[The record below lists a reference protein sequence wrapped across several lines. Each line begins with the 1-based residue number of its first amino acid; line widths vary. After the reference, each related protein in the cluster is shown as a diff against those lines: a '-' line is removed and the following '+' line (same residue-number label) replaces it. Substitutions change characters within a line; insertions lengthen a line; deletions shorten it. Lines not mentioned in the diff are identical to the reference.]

1 MSTTSTTPPAT
12 GPSPAAPAPLSL
24 ADVRGLVDE
33 TVRLLTVRLLTGHDA
48 FPDVADRLAVLLR
61 RRLAE
66 GAYDVENAEELG
78 RLVTADVRSLCGD
91 RLQDLVHHP
100 DGPRLSVPHVTIEE

>member
-1 MSTTSTTPPAT
+1 MTTSTTPPAT
-12 GPSPAAPAPLSL
+12 GASPAAAPAPLSL

-33 TVRLLTVRLLTGHDA
+33 TVRLLTVRLLTGPDA

-66 GAYDVENAEELG
+66 GAYDVESAEELG

-100 DGPRLSVPHVTIEE
+100 GGPRLSVPHVTIEE

>member
-1 MSTTSTTPPAT
+1 MTTSTTSTTPPAT
-12 GPSPAAPAPLSL
+12 GPSPAAAPASLSL
-24 ADVRGLVDE
+24 TDVRGLVDE
-33 TVRLLTVRLLTGHDA
+33 TVRLLTGHDA

-66 GAYDVENAEELG
+66 GAYDVESAEELG

-91 RLQDLVHHP
+91 RLPGLAYHP
-100 DGPRLSVPHVTIEE
+100 GRPRLSVPHVTIEE